1 MTRAERA
8 AAVEEAARTGRTGP
22 NGLYT
27 PAMIESMEPSKIA
40 AVMNSYVDRLNLDQI
55 AEAKRK
61 ARSLA
66 LTIFVAGVATGGVAV
81 YVAMSLWFNPLREV
95 LRHLTEK

>member
-1 MTRAERA
+1 MSRAERA

-27 PAMIESMEPSKIA
+27 PAMIEAMEPTKIA

-66 LTIFVAGVATGGVAV
+66 LTIFTVGIVAGGVAV
-81 YVAMSLWFNPLREV
+81 YVAMSLWINPLREV
-95 LRHLTEK
+95 LQHLTAK